1 MKNKLDNTPE
11 AVAYRRKKQEAL
23 SLFKSSKGLKG
34 LSNRYKSLKIYQ
46 NVIYIGIGINI
57 LGVIYVFWEFSR
69 IMVRDFVW
77 IPLITIGAISVWM
90 GLQMIKLIDFLF
102 DLAEQKADT
111 SHKH

>member
-1 MKNKLDNTPE
+1 MKNKLDNSPE

-46 NVIYIGIGINI
+46 NVIYIILGTNI
-57 LGVIYVFWEFSR
+57 LGVIYVLWDANRGRYNWEFA
-69 IMVRDFVW
+69 W
-77 IPLITIGAISVWM
+77 IALTIGAISVWM

-102 DLAEQKADT
+102 DLAEQKADI